1 MHCIGDDDIGD
12 DNFGHDNIDDTGDDD
27 DDNIDDGSL
36 HRAFNQQNPV
46 RNESDTELIYPPND
60 YRRNPY
66 TSPKLTELETEL
78 YNVLFDLISSKGV
91 YFYEHVSSASVLD
104 ETELPSKDS
113 FYSHLTGESIT
124 DAEYARA
131 KDVWQKFQMKT
142 LWNYHDLYL
151 ITDVLLLADV
161 ILNFQKVCRDNYGID
176 PLHSY
181 TTPGF
186 GWQSLLKMT
195 GVELELF
202 SEEQK
207 ELYLFFEAAKRG
219 GLSTISKRHVKAN
232 IPGRADY
239 DSSKPN
245 KWIMYWDANNLYVSF
260 L

>member
-1 MHCIGDDDIGD
+1 MLPYLTKL
-12 DNFGHDNIDDTGDDD
+12 NFH
-27 DDNIDDGSL
+27 
-36 HRAFNQQNPV
+36 
-46 RNESDTELIYPPND
+46 
-60 YRRNPY
+60 
-66 TSPKLTELETEL
+66 
-78 YNVLFDLISSKGV
+78 
-91 YFYEHVSSASVLD
+91 
-104 ETELPSKDS
+104 
-113 FYSHLTGESIT
+113 
-124 DAEYARA
+124 AEYARA

-181 TTPGF
+181 TRPGF

-207 ELYLFFEAAKRG
+207 ELYLFFEAAKQG

-239 DSSKPN
+239 DPSKPN